1 MSSWQLICFLCG
13 QGISTAIRIWLEER
27 LRYLRS
33 WRHTGMDWLLRAQ
46 MESPMLHTRLPLA
59 SAGPHESKT
68 YQQRLSVVP
77 LLVADTQIP
86 SDVRQALVENRL
98 QDAAIILMEEYGLS
112 CVKSLISWTCPRAK
126 RIQLARLIVKALL
139 WDGSKKPPSIPAP

>member
-1 MSSWQLICFLCG
+1 MSSWQLVCFLCG

-33 WRHTGMDWLLRAQ
+33 WRHTGIDWLLRAQ
-46 MESPMLHTRLPLA
+46 MESPMPHTRLPLA

-77 LLVADTQIP
+77 LLIADTQIP

-112 CVKSLISWTCPRAK
+112 CVEVTHLLDMSPCKKNS
-126 RIQLARLIVKALL
+126 ARSSNRQSALM
-139 WDGSKKPPSIPAP
+139 GRK

>member
-1 MSSWQLICFLCG
+1 MYMSSWQLICFLCRR
-13 QGISTAIRIWLEER
+13 GISTAIRIWLEER

-46 MESPMLHTRLPLA
+46 MESPTLHTRLPLA

-77 LLVADTQIP
+77 LLFADTQIP

-98 QDAAIILMEEYGLS
+98 KDAAVILMEEYGLS
-112 CVKSLISWTCPRAK
+112 WVEASN
-126 RIQLARLIVKALL
+126 LL
-139 WDGSKKPPSIPAP
+139 NITAC